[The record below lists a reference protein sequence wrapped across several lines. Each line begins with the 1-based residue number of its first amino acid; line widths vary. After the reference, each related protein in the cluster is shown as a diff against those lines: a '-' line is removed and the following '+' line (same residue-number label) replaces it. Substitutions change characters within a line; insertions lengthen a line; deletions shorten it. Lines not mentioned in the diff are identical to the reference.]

1 MLIRFKIKRT
11 VLLSALKVLQQ
22 VLPFSRKAQEGI
34 MMEMKIRNGQVTMR
48 CTVASVTLPCE
59 CEGES
64 RIVVA
69 LNYFKRIVEDNKAKF
84 FDCTCEDNVLRYG
97 KKALSGFKVYQ
108 LTKGT
113 DFEPESNIPSE
124 PKKPKH

>member
-1 MLIRFKIKRT
+1 MIIRFKIKRT
-11 VLLSALKVLQQ
+11 VLLSAIKVLQQ

-34 MMEMKIRNGQVTMR
+34 MMEMKIKNGQVTMR

-59 CEGES
+59 SEGEA
-64 RIVVA
+64 RIVTA
-69 LNYFKRIVEDNKAKF
+69 LNYFRRIVDDNKAKY

-97 KKALSGFKVYQ
+97 KKALGGIRLYA

-113 DFEPESNIPSE
+113 DIESDPAVPSE
-124 PKKPKH
+124 PKKTKK